1 MCSSRSRG
9 RMCPAAPAGRKRR
22 DVPQEKDCPFCSL
35 LPAQPVLV
43 LNLGGENT
51 SLVEGVGGLKKMLKW
66 KHVCV
71 FLALKKWQSAS
82 FGDRGNLC
90 GGYCFLKVCFY
101 KCVLLAF
108 LSEQKF
114 LGLKEKKKKKRYN
127 YRQGSASVLSLRE
140 SSHSWGVIPALVFPH
155 SCIIFS
161 GLPRKNRKES
171 WLYKARIEITYPV
184 LTVVYCRGL
193 KFVL

>member
-1 MCSSRSRG
+1 MCSSWSRG

-114 LGLKEKKKKKRYN
+114 LGLKEKKKKRYN
-127 YRQGSASVLSLRE
+127 YRQGSASVLSQESPVTHGVWFQLWFFPTLVLFSLAFLERTGKKVGFIKLELR
-140 SSHSWGVIPALVFPH
+140 L
-155 SCIIFS
+155 
-161 GLPRKNRKES
+161 
-171 WLYKARIEITYPV
+171 
-184 LTVVYCRGL
+184 LTL
-193 KFVL
+193 F